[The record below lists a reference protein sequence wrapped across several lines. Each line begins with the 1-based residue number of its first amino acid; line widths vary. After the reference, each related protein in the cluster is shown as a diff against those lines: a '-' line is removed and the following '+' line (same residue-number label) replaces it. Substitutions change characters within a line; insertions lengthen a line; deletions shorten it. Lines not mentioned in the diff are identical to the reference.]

1 MLGAICLKNRF
12 IELYLCSLA
21 ILTMGVF
28 ETIFNYTK
36 VNTTKGFY
44 FGIIKLFVGTIFLVF
59 NITYHIKSKKN
70 RKQLERELSKEY
82 DERDDL
88 IDGKA
93 SHFTMSTLMIMIF
106 LMMFLSRWISIPTDM
121 ALFIIIIFC
130 MITYGLAKKYYSHF
144 L

>member
-1 MLGAICLKNRF
+1 MKNKF
-12 IELYLCSLA
+12 TQLYLCSLA

-36 VNTTKGFY
+36 ANTAEGFY

-59 NITYHIKSKKN
+59 SITYHIKCKKN

-93 SHFTMSTLMIMIF
+93 SYFTMSILMIVIL

-130 MITYGLAKKYYSHF
+130 MITNGLAKKYYSHF

>member
-1 MLGAICLKNRF
+1 MKNRF
-12 IELYLCSLA
+12 LELYLCSLT

-28 ETIFNYTK
+28 EIIFNYTK
-36 VNTTKGFY
+36 ASTTEDFN
-44 FGIIKLFVGTIFLVF
+44 FGILKLIAGSILLIYTITHHVKC
-59 NITYHIKSKKN
+59 NKN

-130 MITYGLAKKYYSHF
+130 MITNGLAKKYYSHF